1 MNKISNMQKLEKR
14 DPNLVEILRG
24 VDTQGLSL
32 CETRNKKENI
42 TDSRYEKNKYFHS
55 NYNPSIEAKKWVDS
69 IDLDNISVV
78 FVYGLG
84 LGYCYDELQQWLKDK
99 EHYLV
104 FLEHDLS
111 AIKLF
116 LSSQRAG
123 KILDDNAVF
132 IRYLG
137 ANEEE
142 LVQCCKDSLDY
153 FITLPFK
160 VTSLPMYEKDHIRQ
174 YSMIQKHIAFHGV
187 HINYAAQ
194 ESLTHGLSYF
204 QNFYRNWASLRE
216 VYSSGEISQEFSN
229 IPAIICG
236 AGPSLNKHLS
246 LLKKLKNKALFFA
259 GGSAITALS
268 KESIQTHF
276 SAIVDPNKWLYER
289 FFDQSHFNTPL
300 YFKMR
305 VFHKVLKLVSSPKRM
320 IGGSSVYPVTSW
332 MENELGLGSLPRV
345 NEGLSI
351 SHFLM
356 DVAQQLGCSP
366 IIFVGMDL
374 AYTNNCRYAKNVL
387 PKYQTRRTDEQLTR
401 GHSVNSGGI
410 FKTSLYGDSVIT
422 LWKWIEEAKHI
433 SEYTQ
438 QYPDKTFINATEG
451 GLGIEGI
458 QHAPLG
464 EVVKQYMNMNYDL
477 LSTAHLSFQSQE
489 RVVLSKEKVRETL
502 ERLHKSLLSSFELC
516 NEISQLIENLLSE
529 VKKQRVG
536 RETALIKRIQEKDE
550 VLAKELAYQQV
561 IEPVG
566 RVRTRVSFREITRS
580 STGLG
585 TEIQKKIA
593 RWESTQKQVLF
604 DRDTAGTNILC
615 LKEALT
621 QL

>member
-1 MNKISNMQKLEKR
+1 MGKLTNIQKLERR
-14 DPNLVEILRG
+14 DPNLVEILRD
-24 VDTQGLSL
+24 VDTKGLSL
-32 CETRNKKENI
+32 CETRNKEENI
-42 TDSRYEKNKYFHS
+42 TDSRLEKNKYFHS
-55 NYNPSIEAKKWVDS
+55 NYNPSIEVKKWLGGVD
-69 IDLDNISVV
+69 LNNVNV
-78 FVYGLG
+78 LFVYGLG
-84 LGYCYDELQQWLKDK
+84 LGYCYDELEQWLKSKDR
-99 EHYLV
+99 YLV

-111 AIKLF
+111 VIKLF
-116 LSSQRAG
+116 LSSKRAG

-137 ANEEE
+137 VTEEE
-142 LVQCCKDSLDY
+142 LIQCCKDSLDY
-153 FITLPFK
+153 FITLSFK
-160 VTSLPMYEKDHIRQ
+160 VTSLPIYEKDHTKQ

-204 QNFYRNWASLRE
+204 QNFYRNWVSLRE
-216 VYSSGEISQEFSN
+216 VYSGGEIAQEFSN

-236 AGPSLNKHLS
+236 AGPSLNKHLP

-276 SAIVDPNKWLYER
+276 SAVVDPNKWLYER

-332 MENELGLGSLPRV
+332 IESELGLDSLPRV

-356 DVAQQLGCSP
+356 DIAQQLGCDP

-387 PKYQTRRTDEQLTR
+387 PKYQTRRTNEQLTR

-410 FKTSLYGDSVIT
+410 FKTSLYGDSIIT
-422 LWKWIEEAKHI
+422 LWKWIEEARYI
-433 SEYTQ
+433 SEYTRQ
-438 QYPDKTFINATEG
+438 HSGRTFINATEG
-451 GLGIEGI
+451 GLGIDGI
-458 QHAPLG
+458 HHASLD
-464 EVVKQYMNMNYDL
+464 EVVKQYMNINYDL
-477 LSTAHLSFQSQE
+477 LNATHLSFQALE
-489 RVVLSKEKVRETL
+489 RKVLGKGKVRETL
-502 ERLHKSLLSSFELC
+502 EGLHKSLLSSFELC
-516 NEISQLIENLLSE
+516 NEMSQLIENLLSE
-529 VKKQRVG
+529 IKKQRIG
-536 RETALIKRIQEKDE
+536 RETALIKKIQEKDE
-550 VLAKELAYQQV
+550 LLAKELAYQQV
-561 IEPVG
+561 IEPIG
-566 RVRTRVSFREITRS
+566 RVQTRVSFREITRS

-585 TEIQKKIA
+585 TETQKKIA
-593 RWESTQKQVLF
+593 RWESTKRQVLF

-621 QL
+621 LL